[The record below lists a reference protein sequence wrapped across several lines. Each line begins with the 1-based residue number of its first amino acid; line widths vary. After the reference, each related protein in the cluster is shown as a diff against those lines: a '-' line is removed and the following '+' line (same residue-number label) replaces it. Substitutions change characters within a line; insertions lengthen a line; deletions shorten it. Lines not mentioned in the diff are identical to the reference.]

1 MPHNHASNDSVFA
14 LSKHQGLCSKHIE
27 THTHIEGAGTTKD
40 VKKLQ
45 AKGAESPSSH
55 LNTQCTYT

>member
-27 THTHIEGAGTTKD
+27 THT
-40 VKKLQ
+40 
-45 AKGAESPSSH
+45 
-55 LNTQCTYT
+55 YTEAYTHRERRDDDGREEITGQRY